1 MKRALHFP
9 TKLNSRDI
17 QKCNIL
23 FLSTLL
29 LSVRLSSQSS
39 ISRRDVTATG
49 VHKLRNTW
57 SSLSEVICPRQ
68 SSTVLSKPKFGPRPP
83 PRTPPKMPS
92 FTTFTLTIT
101 HLIYPP
107 TPPPARKKQPFS
119 GVTKV
124 YYGNVNAANPPLG
137 VVIACVLFNLF
148 LPKKWMVGKHGPRL
162 PLILWSCRFKQK
174 VVLLVDS
181 MFRAGR
187 AKFYADYYLSWCCVW
202 IDRLLVH
209 HMSSWPVSMLS

>member
-39 ISRRDVTATG
+39 ISRGDVTATG
-49 VHKLRNTW
+49 VPKLRNTW

-68 SSTVLSKPKFGPRPP
+68 SSTVLSKPMFGPPP
-83 PRTPPKMPS
+83 PPPPAPLQIKNAFVHYFHINHNTPY
-92 FTTFTLTIT
+92 L
-101 HLIYPP
+101 PP
-107 TPPPARKKQPFS
+107 TPPPPRKKQPFW

-148 LPKKWMVGKHGPRL
+148 LPKK
-162 PLILWSCRFKQK
+162 
-174 VVLLVDS
+174 
-181 MFRAGR
+181 
-187 AKFYADYYLSWCCVW
+187 
-202 IDRLLVH
+202 
-209 HMSSWPVSMLS
+209 

>member
-1 MKRALHFP
+1 MQGEGPGGLHPPHPAPHLSDLTLDWDWNSYINRIIYHFLTSWFFLMKRALHFP

-68 SSTVLSKPKFGPRPP
+68 SSTVLSKPKFGPPSP
-83 PRTPPKMPS
+83 LQIKNAFVHYFHINHNTPY
-92 FTTFTLTIT
+92 L
-101 HLIYPP
+101 PP
-107 TPPPARKKQPFS
+107 TPPPLAKNNPFW
-119 GVTKV
+119 G
-124 YYGNVNAANPPLG
+124 
-137 VVIACVLFNLF
+137 
-148 LPKKWMVGKHGPRL
+148 LPRCIMGMWMQRIRP
-162 PLILWSCRFKQK
+162 
-174 VVLLVDS
+174 
-181 MFRAGR
+181 
-187 AKFYADYYLSWCCVW
+187 
-202 IDRLLVH
+202 
-209 HMSSWPVSMLS
+209 

>member
-39 ISRRDVTATG
+39 ISRGDVTATG

-68 SSTVLSKPKFGPRPP
+68 SSTVLSKPKFGPPP
-83 PRTPPKMPS
+83 PPLQIKNAFVHYFHINHNTPY
-92 FTTFTLTIT
+92 L
-101 HLIYPP
+101 
-107 TPPPARKKQPFS
+107 PPPHPPPSQKTTLLGGYQGVLWECECSESAPRS
-119 GVTKV
+119 G
-124 YYGNVNAANPPLG
+124 
-137 VVIACVLFNLF
+137 
-148 LPKKWMVGKHGPRL
+148 
-162 PLILWSCRFKQK
+162 
-174 VVLLVDS
+174 DS
-181 MFRAGR
+181 VRA
-187 AKFYADYYLSWCCVW
+187 F
-202 IDRLLVH
+202 
-209 HMSSWPVSMLS
+209 

>member
-39 ISRRDVTATG
+39 ISRGDVTATG

-68 SSTVLSKPKFGPRPP
+68 SSTVLSKPKFGPPP
-83 PRTPPKMPS
+83 PPPLQIKNAFVHYFHINHNTPY
-92 FTTFTLTIT
+92 L
-101 HLIYPP
+101 PP
-107 TPPPARKKQPFS
+107 TPPPSQKQPFW

-148 LPKKWMVGKHGPRL
+148 LPKK
-162 PLILWSCRFKQK
+162 
-174 VVLLVDS
+174 
-181 MFRAGR
+181 
-187 AKFYADYYLSWCCVW
+187 
-202 IDRLLVH
+202 
-209 HMSSWPVSMLS
+209 

>member
-39 ISRRDVTATG
+39 ISRGDVTATG

-68 SSTVLSKPKFGPRPP
+68 SSTVLSKPKFGPPP
-83 PRTPPKMPS
+83 PPPLQIKNAFVHYFHINHNTPY
-92 FTTFTLTIT
+92 L
-101 HLIYPP
+101 
-107 TPPPARKKQPFS
+107 PPPPPPSQKTTLLGGYQGVLWECECSESAPRS
-119 GVTKV
+119 G
-124 YYGNVNAANPPLG
+124 
-137 VVIACVLFNLF
+137 
-148 LPKKWMVGKHGPRL
+148 
-162 PLILWSCRFKQK
+162 
-174 VVLLVDS
+174 DS
-181 MFRAGR
+181 VRA
-187 AKFYADYYLSWCCVW
+187 F
-202 IDRLLVH
+202 
-209 HMSSWPVSMLS
+209 